1 MPFIRLSMQAGVD
14 NQRCIALFDRAA
26 DAVAETAIKGI
37 EIGAAQAPVLA
48 HHFGKQFVDP

>member
-1 MPFIRLSMQAGVD
+1 MQAGVD